1 MLETRIPAPRLVDW
15 IDQAILYL
23 HLGVGASEDAKA
35 VAARQRLR
43 SYGIRTATN
52 LEQAVEASEQRG
64 RPGQGGKQDQP
75 DAAEAGRLLGLL
87 NEPTRGDEPLRIR
100 VILDSLKD
108 DEWLA
113 AVRYWRKKG
122 EVEEEVVT
130 LTPSA
135 AA

>member
-1 MLETRIPAPRLVDW
+1 
-15 IDQAILYL
+15 
-23 HLGVGASEDAKA
+23 
-35 VAARQRLR
+35 
-43 SYGIRTATN
+43 
-52 LEQAVEASEQRG
+52 
-64 RPGQGGKQDQP
+64 
-75 DAAEAGRLLGLL
+75 LL